1 MAVSRRSQSAVSR
14 AQVLRDS
21 VPIAEEIGSK
31 KCSAI
36 VPSIGSSEGG
46 KTGPI
51 RWSKVPPIPHSKI
64 VTGRYQADR
73 ERYQAPRM
81 ERDAVQ
87 SPQPARSKSGDT
99 AVMIKIGL
107 LLGLAYLAF
116 LAVWIW
122 ATRLRPHLT
131 RHGRGI

>member
-1 MAVSRRSQSAVSR
+1 
-14 AQVLRDS
+14 
-21 VPIAEEIGSK
+21 
-31 KCSAI
+31 
-36 VPSIGSSEGG
+36 
-46 KTGPI
+46 
-51 RWSKVPPIPHSKI
+51 
-64 VTGRYQADR
+64 
-73 ERYQAPRM
+73 M